1 MDVSSPCNSWCLE
14 VHEQLFEDHF
24 IDELIARL
32 DCHLDGYEL
41 NWQNELVLVTVTV
54 ITMRT
59 FTICNSTRQDKIAD
73 LAMKYRRIGEKWIFL
88 ISKNLQI
95 VLSSAR
101 YEIEQLRLKMVTIGI
116 AFEYNSSTNLVK
128 FREYTDICIDKDQWL
143 GTLTGLTSDLLLL
156 PLPANNYRLN
166 HFPYQKIIVPFRMV
180 QSIRNQ
186 HTNHQ
191 TITIN
196 RSYLLSFAHQ
206 YFVFILNDRLKI
218 LQSTDSHTEWLYL
231 ALLHAMT
238 SHPLSDQYTG
248 MTGMR
253 RAFQFLYS
261 AGCWSDQPFDKVS
274 LNILSQIASISPY
287 S

>member
-1 MDVSSPCNSWCLE
+1 M
-14 VHEQLFEDHF
+14 EDE
-24 IDELIARL
+24 I
-32 DCHLDGYEL
+32 
-41 NWQNELVLVTVTV
+41 
-54 ITMRT
+54 
-59 FTICNSTRQDKIAD
+59 FTTNSTISYEHVSMHSLDTTNYSVHLLVAD
-73 LAMKYRRIGEKWIFL
+73 LYQSGDVNLMNCSDQNWLPLSQWITKGSQLKTLWIGL
-88 ISKNLQI
+88 LQLADRFKTEATGKSTDDI
-95 VLSSAR
+95 QR
-101 YEIEQLRLKMVTIGI
+101 FECI
-116 AFEYNSSTNLVK
+116 AFEYNSSTNLIK

-143 GTLTGLTSDLLLL
+143 GILTGLTSDLRLL

-166 HFPYQKIIVPFRMV
+166 HFPYQKLIVPFRMV
-180 QSIRNQ
+180 QSIRSQ